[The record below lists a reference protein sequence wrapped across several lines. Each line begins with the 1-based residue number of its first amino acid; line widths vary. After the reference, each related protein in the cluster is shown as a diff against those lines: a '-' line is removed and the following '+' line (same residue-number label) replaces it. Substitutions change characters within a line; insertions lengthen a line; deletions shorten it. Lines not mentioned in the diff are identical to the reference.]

1 MLAQS
6 QSQDTARCLS
16 LIERLAAAVC
26 HHPEQL
32 QVNADVGASRVSIR
46 FYAHP
51 TDVGRLVGADG
62 ATLRAL
68 KTVAS
73 LLFFAQ
79 RKAVEFERVVDN
91 GQLKEARRKFKPRAD
106 WPKDKLLSLLL
117 DVARESFDDQDVTVK
132 CVPGELAHNSRF
144 VIRFGRKWVGLDRF
158 GEALAVL
165 GNPIGTAN
173 GQILK
178 FDVEW

>member
-1 MLAQS
+1 M
-6 QSQDTARCLS
+6 
-16 LIERLAAAVC
+16 C

-32 QVNADVGASRVSIR
+32 KMRVDVGASRVSVR
-46 FYAHP
+46 FHAHP

-91 GQLKEARRKFKPRAD
+91 GQPKEGRVKFKPRAD
-106 WPKDKLLSLLL
+106 WPKDKLLTLLL
-117 DVARESFDDQDVTVK
+117 DVARESFDDQDAVVT
-132 CVPGELAHNSRF
+132 CLPGELEHNSRF
-144 VIRFGRKWVGLDRF
+144 VVRLGRKWVALDRF
-158 GEALAVL
+158 GEAMAVL

-178 FDVEW
+178 IDVEW